1 MKTDSLVSRRQVA
14 SALAGVGL
22 FSVLGAGDRR
32 AEARADTETATST
45 PSRPSQRP
53 TVSIAGGRRVVDQ
66 PAYDDGIAPT
76 DSPDYEP
83 AKTRV
88 AAAAWLE
95 AVATEEVATAIHD
108 ELQTLA
114 SSHPNESPLRPVL
127 AAVSDDEQLDGPVSL
142 TIKQSESGAPTLLV
156 DCPTGV
162 DVEALNSLSA
172 AEFTDRV
179 VSAAQSELNTDKLT
193 ETIGGELS
201 DEAVSAWIEQAY
213 ADLDVRFRQRP
224 EEYDETGVRGL
235 ARRAADTRYRSEGI
249 AMGSAVRSETRGAT
263 ASAGFRGLRAGH
275 AVLVTTAHTFYDR
288 DEHPTA
294 LTTLLERHS
303 IKPTSHT
310 ASVGV
315 RHSNTVVGM
324 SPTPPPSPSTPT
336 PIPAGISLTTRPVAT
351 VKHQLSARQAGSSS
365 KPIRPKDGRST
376 SRVRSPAVRKVGL
389 TNSDSFRTAT
399 ESSVSISTA
408 TEVTPGDRM
417 LSKATR
423 AGCSRACI
431 KESSLRPG
439 CELVFS
445 SAQLQRRWIS
455 KSTEFAVQY
464 DHSLR
469 SLIRIVACSRHP
481 RSGCFARAA

>member
-1 MKTDSLVSRRQVA
+1 MKTDSLVSRRQIA

-83 AKTRV
+83 AETRV

-179 VSAAQSELNTDKLT
+179 VSAAQSELSTDKLT

-235 ARRAADTRYRSEGI
+235 ARPAADTRYRSEGI

-288 DEHPTA
+288 EETPYSTDD
-294 LTTLLERHS
+294 LVGTTLYQAHQPHS
-303 IKPTSHT
+303 IGRCQALEHGGRDVADAAAVAVDTHTYPSRYLADDAASGYGKTPIVGT
-310 ASVGV
+310 ASWELLETYQAEGRPIYKQGAVTGRAEGRIDELRQFSNGYRELGV
-315 RHSNTVVGM
+315 DIYSDGGDSGGPYVVESDEGWLLAGM
-324 SPTPPPSPSTPT
+324 HKGVVASTGLR
-336 PIPAGISLTTRPVAT
+336 IGIFI
-351 VKHQLSARQAGSSS
+351 GS
-365 KPIRPKDGRST
+365 I
-376 SRVRSPAVRKVGL
+376 
-389 TNSDSFRTAT
+389 T
-399 ESSVSISTA
+399 EALDI
-408 TEVTPGDRM
+408 EV
-417 LSKATR
+417 
-423 AGCSRACI
+423 
-431 KESSLRPG
+431 
-439 CELVFS
+439 
-445 SAQLQRRWIS
+445 
-455 KSTEFAVQY
+455 Y
-464 DHSLR
+464 
-469 SLIRIVACSRHP
+469 
-481 RSGCFARAA
+481 